1 MTRRRPSEGSDR
13 ADFLDRISLPLRGLA
28 SEGANEIVGQALRA
42 LPGVATVTVRMVE
55 QIVLVTYDPA
65 VISGEAIRERLH
77 TVGLVHPERDAGAHG
92 PEGAPPTETSPAGD
106 GEPGRTS

>member
-1 MTRRRPSEGSDR
+1 ME
-13 ADFLDRISLPLRGLA
+13 RITLPLRGLA
-28 SEGANEIVGQALRA
+28 SEGAHEIVGQALRA

-55 QIVLVTYDPA
+55 QVVLVTYDPA

-92 PEGAPPTETSPAGD
+92 PEGTPPSETSPAGD
-106 GEPGRTS
+106 GEPGRPS